1 MVEPSATTNA
11 SERNQTTPESEKP
24 RVQLEFKNKTNSS
37 PVVQIVQSQKKDE
50 EHLDLL
56 KQTVAHLENHE
67 GTEAS
72 QTASAAASAEVEAA
86 ATSKSEASV
95 LEAAYQ

>member
-1 MVEPSATTNA
+1 M
-11 SERNQTTPESEKP
+11 
-24 RVQLEFKNKTNSS
+24 
-37 PVVQIVQSQKKDE
+37 
-50 EHLDLL
+50 
-56 KQTVAHLENHE
+56 AHLENHE